1 MGFHRRLHH
10 PNFVGDLFV
19 LETRAS
25 AWSRMHR
32 SCGRLW
38 RGASTAG
45 SYNPPASLAD
55 WLGKDAALPADGPPA
70 LIAVE
75 SFEGPAQSAIRGTQS
90 DLVRG
95 KYRERDKGL
104 HLVLV
109 QFPRFVVN
117 DAERSQRKPIGVDRR
132 HAGIGPKFGAA
143 SHRRVVREPCIK
155 DQVLYGKHTSLQDG
169 VVAECPT
176 PRSVWYL
183 KPIA

>member
-95 KYRERDKGL
+95 KCRERDKVL

-109 QFPRFVVN
+109 QFPRFVVD
-117 DAERSQRKPIGVDRR
+117 DAERSQRKPIGIYHRRAKLDDRKIPPELCPLTLICR
-132 HAGIGPKFGAA
+132 PPKGAA
-143 SHRRVVREPCIK
+143 
-155 DQVLYGKHTSLQDG
+155 
-169 VVAECPT
+169 
-176 PRSVWYL
+176 PRLRQEEMMES
-183 KPIA
+183 PR